1 MDTRFTL
8 VCGSLVLVV
17 ALATGVIPIPHSS
30 AVVPGVPVVDGAEP
44 QTRSDSAKID
54 STDARNTQT
63 YGEVRSGLFSRPSS
77 PESVPPTA
85 QTASAPPPT
94 TVVDPPPVIDPFAQV
109 VYTGTV
115 TIGEEKQALLEN
127 QRTKEGWYLHQG
139 DPFMGAKIVRIDD
152 NAITLN
158 VHGQM
163 RRIPKSNVYNLVPLD
178 FQAGASTDRSAAI
191 LRGPNGEVLSG
202 AVINGVA
209 INGTTFNGAR
219 TMGAVSGNGAQGYY
233 QSTLSAA
240 KGELDNAVAQ
250 KFSALSTLSNDVS
263 VSYETVPVNTSI
275 SYTTSDLTTPDAAP
289 AQVEF
294 KLGLVTED
302 GKL

>member
-1 MDTRFTL
+1 MMDTRFTL

-30 AVVPGVPVVDGAEP
+30 AVVSVVPVVDAVEP
-44 QTRSDSAKID
+44 QTRSEPAKTD
-54 STDARNTQT
+54 STDARDSQT
-63 YGEVRSGLFSRPSS
+63 YGEMRSGLFSRPSS
-77 PESVPPTA
+77 TESV
-85 QTASAPPPT
+85 SAPRQAESTAPQTRISDPALPP
-94 TVVDPPPVIDPFAQV
+94 IDPFAQV

-115 TIGEEKQALLEN
+115 TIGDEKQALLEN

-139 DPFMGAKIVRIDD
+139 DAFMGAKIVRIED

-178 FQAGASTDRSAAI
+178 AQAGSTPTRNASDPRGPGAPGSPGGAYGAAI
-191 LRGPNGEVLSG
+191 TGFGANNSFSG
-202 AVINGVA
+202 GDAER
-209 INGTTFNGAR
+209 FYQSRLGAA
-219 TMGAVSGNGAQGYY
+219 TQGYG
-233 QSTLSAA
+233 AA
-240 KGELDNAVAQ
+240 MAERLTADKAARDL
-250 KFSALSTLSNDVS
+250 S
-263 VSYETVPVNTSI
+263 VSYEAAPANASI
-275 SYTTSDLTTPDAAP
+275 SIITSDAPAANAAP

-294 KLGLVTED
+294 TIDLKKED

>member
-30 AVVPGVPVVDGAEP
+30 AIVPVVDAAEP
-44 QTRSDSAKID
+44 QARSESAKTN
-54 STDARNTQT
+54 STDVRDSQP
-63 YGEVRSGLFSRPSS
+63 YGEVRSGLFSRPSP
-77 PESVPPTA
+77 PESVPPIA
-85 QTASAPPPT
+85 QTASVAPQT
-94 TVVDPPPVIDPFAQV
+94 TAVDPPLVIDPFAQV

-191 LRGPNGEVLSG
+191 LRGPNGEV
-202 AVINGVA
+202 INRAA
-209 INGTTFNGAR
+209 INGTAFNGAMP
-219 TMGAVSGNGAQGYY
+219 MGALSGNGAEGYY
-233 QSTLSAA
+233 QSTLGAA
-240 KGELDNAVAQ
+240 KAELDNAVAQ
-250 KFSALSTLSNDVS
+250 KYSTLSTLSNDIS
-263 VSYETVPVNTSI
+263 VSYETVPINNSI
-275 SYTTSDLTTPDAAP
+275 SVITSDVVTPDATP

-294 KLGLVTED
+294 KVGLVKDD